1 MVKTPLWHYTLFLLK
16 KPISYVHFS
25 CEMFHSLLNFPK
37 KEKEFCYW
45 FGKGLIQCMF
55 NIPPIGVKDQ
65 KNWTFLIF
73 RHYIVSWLSAVGPV
87 VGLKLPLEYGK
98 LCVSW
103 QPFSGGPILEPFH
116 LQKQKCCLYMKCY
129 KPNVYKNVKYEYLFL
144 LKNSVWLPRYI
155 KNVFIY

>member
-1 MVKTPLWHYTLFLLK
+1 
-16 KPISYVHFS
+16 
-25 CEMFHSLLNFPK
+25 
-37 KEKEFCYW
+37 
-45 FGKGLIQCMF
+45 MF

-103 QPFSGGPILEPFH
+103 QPFLGVQYWSHSIYRNKNVVCIWSVTNQMCIRMWNMNTCFCWKIVYGYP
-116 LQKQKCCLYMKCY
+116 
-129 KPNVYKNVKYEYLFL
+129 VYKKCLHLLKQDIFMTKIFELFPFTLLWVSCYWKFFLFFVL
-144 LKNSVWLPRYI
+144 LKNSVW
-155 KNVFIY
+155 FIYKNCLLLNEAF

>member
-1 MVKTPLWHYTLFLLK
+1 MFIFLAK
-16 KPISYVHFS
+16 
-25 CEMFHSLLNFPK
+25 CNFPKKK

-103 QPFSGGPILEPFH
+103 QPFLGVQYWSHSI
-116 LQKQKCCLYMKCY
+116 YR
-129 KPNVYKNVKYEYLFL
+129 NKNVVCIW
-144 LKNSVWLPRYI
+144 SVTNQMCIRMWNMNTCFCWKIVYGYPGI
-155 KNVFIY
+155 